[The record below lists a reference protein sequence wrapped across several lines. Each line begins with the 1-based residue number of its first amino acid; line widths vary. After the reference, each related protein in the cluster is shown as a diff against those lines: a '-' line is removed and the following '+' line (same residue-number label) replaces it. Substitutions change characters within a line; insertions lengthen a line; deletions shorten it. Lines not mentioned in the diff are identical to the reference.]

1 MTLSVEQ
8 LASLGLA
15 GLTAFRLVL
24 EPLIREE
31 KLFACR
37 ENELRS
43 TIDTLEDPIPVFH
56 DMPPWLTGT
65 SPDAKLPLIRH
76 QDQSR
81 SCLAFLR
88 ALFRAKAAL
97 TRFFSPGFR

>member
-1 MTLSVEQ
+1 MSLSVEQ

-15 GLTAFRLVL
+15 GLTAFWLVL

-43 TIDTLEDPIPVFH
+43 TIDALEDPIPVFH
-56 DMPPWLTGT
+56 DLPPCLTSP

-76 QDQSR
+76 QD
-81 SCLAFLR
+81 
-88 ALFRAKAAL
+88 
-97 TRFFSPGFR
+97 